1 MMLVD
6 TCSTQQESVRVRH
19 VHTCKE
25 HSVVWLSGRASEA
38 KDCSIMMMAVSAL
51 ISKLH
56 VSTAT
61 TEEWRVT
68 YRRAARMQST
78 YTSSDTH
85 RRKKAGA
92 LWICVQPQH

>member
-25 HSVVWLSGRASEA
+25 HSIVWLSGRASEA

-51 ISKLH
+51 ISKLQ
-56 VSTAT
+56 A
-61 TEEWRVT
+61 
-68 YRRAARMQST
+68 
-78 YTSSDTH
+78 SSKNAEH
-85 RRKKAGA
+85 LHKQRH
-92 LWICVQPQH
+92 PP